1 MAETIY
7 KISNKILKIG
17 GKLLTVSAGGPTPP
31 PPPVLPDYT
40 IRLKFTEGAAELAQI
55 PSSWGG
61 TGA

>member
-31 PPPVLPDYT
+31 TPPVLPDYT
-40 IRLKFTEGAAELAQI
+40 IRLKFTEGVTPTFSKGAEQELNR
-55 PSSWGG
+55 
-61 TGA
+61 